1 MSVSWDMSIG
11 ESLRHKKYH
20 PNKQEIE
27 AIKEHIKTLGFKFK
41 STEEDHCYVEVVS
54 KFKIEKGLNFISQ
67 KGTVYYNPARPLRDL
82 LHELDHIYQLQAAA
96 QLNKKSYLQ
105 ASIIKIRLV
114 KEHTS
119 VKVPPIITNF
129 LLNEVINRN
138 SFKLD
143 EDVKVLIKKKK
154 PKSVILSIGK
164 KELFIS
170 PEKHLTHKG
179 CKSIID
185 LVSTWNKLSE
195 IEQRALLESSISPYD
210 NEEMEIAA
218 YNRELER
225 ATKVPNLD
233 LTEKQQKELK
243 ALCYENYIRF
253 HGKCIK
259 PTVLHYTWEHN
270 VDKLKS
276 IPHSYLESRGYIQ
289 HPKEERFFDYKDSNL
304 FFPLKSESKE
314 VIVSSKVNKDLSRE
328 SFEFSIAD
336 MVSCGVM

>member
-27 AIKEHIKTLGFKFK
+27 AIKEHIKTLGFQFK

-67 KGTVYYNPARPLRDL
+67 KGTVYYNPDRPLRDL

-96 QLNKKSYLQ
+96 QFNKKSYLQ
-105 ASIIKIRLV
+105 ASIIKVRLV

-129 LLNEVINRN
+129 LINEVIKRN

-143 EDVKVLIKKKK
+143 EDVNVLIKKKK
-154 PKSVILSIGK
+154 PKRVILSIGIN
-164 KELFIS
+164 ELFIS
-170 PEKHLTHKG
+170 PEMHLTHKG

-195 IEQRALLESSISPYD
+195 IEQRELLESSISPYD

-225 ATKVPNLD
+225 AARFPDLD
-233 LTEKQQKELK
+233 LTEKQQKEMK
-243 ALCYENYIRF
+243 TLCFENYARF
-253 HGKCIK
+253 HGKSIK
-259 PTVLHYTWEHN
+259 SKVLDYTWEHN
-270 VDKLKS
+270 VEKLKS
-276 IPHSYLESRGYIQ
+276 IPHYYLESKGYIHQ
-289 HPKEERFFDYKDSNL
+289 PKEERFFDSKDSNL

-314 VIVSSKVNKDLSRE
+314 VVISSKANKDLSKE
-328 SFEFSIAD
+328 ASEFLISD
-336 MVSCGVM
+336 TVSCSVM